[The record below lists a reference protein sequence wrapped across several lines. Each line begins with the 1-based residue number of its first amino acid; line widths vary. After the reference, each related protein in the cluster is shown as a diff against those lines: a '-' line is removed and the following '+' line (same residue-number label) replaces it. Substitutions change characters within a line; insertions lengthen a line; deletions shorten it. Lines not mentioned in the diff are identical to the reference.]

1 LRAERVQNL
10 EKIRFFAPLL
20 VFADPIAI
28 LSFEI
33 TPPQEI
39 IRCSAPK
46 TPVPS
51 QGMKYAG

>member
-1 LRAERVQNL
+1 VSKILK
-10 EKIRFFAPLL
+10 KIRFFAPFL
-20 VFADPIAI
+20 VCAGRTAV

-39 IRCSAPK
+39 ICGSAPK
-46 TPVPS
+46 TPISS

>member
-46 TPVPS
+46 IPVPS